1 MKEYR
6 ALFALLQAGLWEKNT
21 DIEGAFPLTA
31 EEWDMVYD
39 LSRRQ
44 TVTALVYRGLDYLPD
59 SFFPSDNLMIKWTA
73 EVDRIERAN
82 KRMNKTLAGLCSFMQ
97 SHGLQPVLLKGQGV
111 AQMYEQPLLREAG
124 DIDLYFP
131 VPGQRDAAERI
142 LRETGIDVEHKPDG
156 STLYLW
162 DGVEVEHHSEMFDI
176 NNPRGKN
183 FLHVLQQR
191 YGFESFL
198 LDASNNVTVSVPS
211 PVLNVLL
218 LNTHILKHVMGQ
230 GIGLRQLCDMAR
242 AYHCMHK
249 ELVGKDMY
257 EIYAATGILKWS
269 RLLHSFLVHELG
281 SDVGELPY
289 EEELASAGKLM
300 NIVLEGGN
308 FGQYRNGGIDKDL
321 PVWKRKLNTSLS
333 FIRNISFSCRY
344 APRELLFTIGSLIKG
359 QFIS

>member
-6 ALFALLQAGLWEKNT
+6 ALFALLQAGLWEKKT
-21 DIEGAFPLTA
+21 DMEGVFPLTA
-31 EEWDMVYD
+31 EEWNMVYD

-59 SFFPSDNLMIKWTA
+59 RFFPSDNLMIRWTA

-97 SHGLQPVLLKGQGV
+97 SHGLQTVLLKGLGI
-111 AQMYEQPLLREAG
+111 ARLYEQPLLREAG

-142 LRETGIDVEHKPDG
+142 LREMGIDVEHKPDG
-156 STLYLW
+156 STLYIW

-176 NNPRGKN
+176 NNPQGKDI
-183 FLHVLQQR
+183 LHVLQLR
-191 YGFESFL
+191 YGFGSFL
-198 LDASNNVTVSVPS
+198 PDGSNNVTVSVPS

-242 AYHCMHK
+242 AYHCMHR

-257 EIYAATGILKWS
+257 KIYADIGIRKWS
-269 RLLHSFLVHELG
+269 RLLHSFLVDELG
-281 SDVGELPY
+281 NDVSELPY
-289 EEELASAGKLM
+289 AEELTSAKELM

-308 FGQYRNGGIDKDL
+308 FGQYRNGGVDRNL
-321 PVWKRKLNTSLS
+321 PVWKRKLNTLAS
-333 FIRNISFSCRY
+333 FVRNISFSCRY
-344 APRELLFTIGSLIKG
+344 APREALFTIVSLIKG